1 LPAKCCKFFWHFFRS
16 QSLRLWDRTT
26 YQCVPPPYLPHVT
39 TSPVTASRVARD
51 QRQSHHSPLT
61 STKWCKVR
69 TPILVPCGL
78 VDGATHQPSQSPII
92 RLDTLRDSDIK
103 IEIYVWYINVVNFS
117 PFLSYAM
124 FGGAEHCHNCY

>member
-1 LPAKCCKFFWHFFRS
+1 MR
-16 QSLRLWDRTT
+16 
-26 YQCVPPPYLPHVT
+26 PPGTHPTRPQ
-39 TSPVTASRVARD
+39 PASRY
-51 QRQSHHSPLT
+51 H
-61 STKWCKVR
+61 
-69 TPILVPCGL
+69 VPCDVMCPQRPKTINQSQQTEQNDVKSERQYL
-78 VDGATHQPSQSPII
+78 YLADCWMVQPVQSPII

>member
-1 LPAKCCKFFWHFFRS
+1 MRPPGPPPLPASRYYVSS
-16 QSLRLWDRTT
+16 QTKDNPQQQNDVKSER
-26 YQCVPPPYLPHVT
+26 QYLYLADCWMVRGSHGT
-39 TSPVTASRVARD
+39 ITISPS
-51 QRQSHHSPLT
+51 
-61 STKWCKVR
+61 
-69 TPILVPCGL
+69 
-78 VDGATHQPSQSPII
+78 I